1 MATPKQDD
9 MSMLTNL
16 LPAYI
21 NGTASDTERQWV
33 DALVARSAQA
43 RAALAWH
50 EALAA
55 KVVADVDSAPNDI
68 GWARLLARAR
78 ADAPPQPVRS
88 SVAPGWLAQV
98 GHWLAALAPHR
109 WLPAPALGGACAV
122 LLAVVVGQA
131 LYFGQFEQDDDYATV
146 RGAQPHSDPAGLG
159 TTVQE
164 RALALGQV
172 DKKFVRLNFRDRV
185 TERDMRL
192 LLVQTGS
199 VIIGGPG
206 QLGDYIVAVPAAEL
220 SRAIE
225 AYRASYLTESA
236 QEVPPSAV
244 LQARESGSTGTAPAQ
259 AASQTQQ

>member
-1 MATPKQDD
+1 MATPKLDEL
-9 MSMLTNL
+9 SMLTNL

-33 DALVARSAQA
+33 DELVARSAQA

-55 KVVADVDSAPNDI
+55 KVVADVDSAPADV
-68 GWARLLARAR
+68 GWERLLARAR
-78 ADAPPQPVRS
+78 TDAQSLPMRASVPP
-88 SVAPGWLAQV
+88 GFMAQL
-98 GHWLAALAPHR
+98 GRWLAALAPHR

-122 LLAVVVGQA
+122 LVAVVVGQA
-131 LYFGQFEQDDDYATV
+131 VYFGQSEQVPDYTTV
-146 RGAQPHSDPAGLG
+146 RGANPQGDPAGLG
-159 TTVQE
+159 GTVQE
-164 RALALGQV
+164 RAKALGLM

-206 QLGDYIVAVPAAEL
+206 QLGDYIVAVPASEL
-220 SRAIE
+220 GRAIE

-236 QEVPPSAV
+236 QEVPLSAAV
-244 LQARESGSTGTAPAQ
+244 QVRESGSTGTPPSQ
-259 AASQTQQ
+259 AASQPQQ

>member
-1 MATPKQDD
+1 MATPNQDE

-21 NGTASDTERQWV
+21 NGTASEPERQWV
-33 DALVARSAQA
+33 DAFVARSAQA

-55 KVVADVDSAPNDI
+55 KVVADVDSAPDDI
-68 GWARLLARAR
+68 GWQRLLARAR
-78 ADAPPQPVRS
+78 ADA
-88 SVAPGWLAQV
+88 APLPLHASTAPRWAAQA
-98 GHWLAALAPHR
+98 GRWLAALAPHR
-109 WLPAPALGGACAV
+109 WLPAPALGGACAA

-131 LYFGQFEQDDDYATV
+131 MYFGQFEHEPDYATV
-146 RGAQPHSDPAGLG
+146 RGEQPNSDPAGLG
-159 TTVQE
+159 ATAQE
-164 RALALGQV
+164 RALALGLAG
-172 DKKFVRLNFRDRV
+172 KKFVRLNFRDRV

-236 QEVPPSAV
+236 QEVPPSAA

-259 AASQTQQ
+259 ASSQPQQ

>member
-1 MATPKQDD
+1 MATPKQDE

-21 NGTASDTERQWV
+21 NGTASEPERQWV

-78 ADAPPQPVRS
+78 ADAAAQPVRTTAPQGF
-88 SVAPGWLAQV
+88 VAQLGR
-98 GHWLAALAPHR
+98 WLAALAPHR
-109 WLPAPALGGACAV
+109 WLPAPALGGACAA
-122 LLAVVVGQA
+122 LLVVVVGQSIY
-131 LYFGQFEQDDDYATV
+131 LGQVEQEPDYATV
-146 RGAQPHSDPAGLG
+146 RGTQAHNDPAGLG

-164 RALALGQV
+164 RALALGLA
-172 DKKFVRLNFRDRV
+172 DRKFVRLNFRDRV